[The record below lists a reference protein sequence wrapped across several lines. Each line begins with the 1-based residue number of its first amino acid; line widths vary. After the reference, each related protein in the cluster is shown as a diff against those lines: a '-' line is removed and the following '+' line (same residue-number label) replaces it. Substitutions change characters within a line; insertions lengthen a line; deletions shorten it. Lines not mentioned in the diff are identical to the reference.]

1 MLMSQVQIPVPP
13 PNSKPAVASL
23 RAFWF
28 FTPYRRHDMSDAAP
42 QNTREARLVPFQDD
56 NGFHLCIGFIKEVQE
71 DGRVV
76 FEDQG
81 NIAISYGAYEIAIQD
96 LEICLSQAKTLLE
109 ARKKAL
115 AEQAAAEAKA

>member
-1 MLMSQVQIPVPP
+1 MTTAE
-13 PNSKPAVASL
+13 N
-23 RAFWF
+23 
-28 FTPYRRHDMSDAAP
+28 

-76 FEDQG
+76 FEEQG

-96 LEICLSQAKTLLE
+96 LEICLSQAKSLLQ
-109 ARKKAL
+109 ARKQAL
-115 AEQAAAEAKA
+115 ADEADAQSRTEH

>member
-1 MLMSQVQIPVPP
+1 MTTAE
-13 PNSKPAVASL
+13 N
-23 RAFWF
+23 
-28 FTPYRRHDMSDAAP
+28 

-76 FEDQG
+76 FEEQG

-96 LEICLSQAKTLLE
+96 LEICLSQAKSLLQ
-109 ARKKAL
+109 ARKQAL
-115 AEQAAAEAKA
+115 ADEADAQKQD

>member
-1 MLMSQVQIPVPP
+1 MTTAE
-13 PNSKPAVASL
+13 N
-23 RAFWF
+23 
-28 FTPYRRHDMSDAAP
+28 

-71 DGRVV
+71 DGRVM

-96 LEICLSQAKTLLE
+96 LEICLSQAKSLLQ
-109 ARKKAL
+109 ARKQAL
-115 AEQAAAEAKA
+115 ADEADAQKQD

>member
-1 MLMSQVQIPVPP
+1 MSTAD
-13 PNSKPAVASL
+13 N
-23 RAFWF
+23 
-28 FTPYRRHDMSDAAP
+28 

-56 NGFHLCIGFIKEVQE
+56 NGFHLCIGFIKEVLD

-96 LEICLSQAKTLLE
+96 LEICLSQAKSLLE
-109 ARKKAL
+109 ARKQEMADKA
-115 AEQAAAEAKA
+115 AGEQQA

>member
-1 MLMSQVQIPVPP
+1 MS
-13 PNSKPAVASL
+13 N
-23 RAFWF
+23 
-28 FTPYRRHDMSDAAP
+28 AAE

-56 NGFHLCIGFIKEVQE
+56 NGFHLCIGFIKEVTD

-81 NIAISYGAYEIAIQD
+81 SIAISYGAYEIAIQD
-96 LEICLSQAKTLLE
+96 LEICLTQAKSLLA
-109 ARKKAL
+109 ARKQAL

>member
-1 MLMSQVQIPVPP
+1 MS
-13 PNSKPAVASL
+13 N
-23 RAFWF
+23 
-28 FTPYRRHDMSDAAP
+28 AAE

-56 NGFHLCIGFIKEVQE
+56 NGFHLCLGFIKEVKD

-81 NIAISYGAYEIAIQD
+81 SIAISYGAYEIAIQD
-96 LEICLSQAKTLLE
+96 LEICLSQAKSLLE
-109 ARKKAL
+109 ARKQAL

>member
-1 MLMSQVQIPVPP
+1 MTTAE
-13 PNSKPAVASL
+13 N
-23 RAFWF
+23 
-28 FTPYRRHDMSDAAP
+28 

-56 NGFHLCIGFIKEVQE
+56 NGFHLCIGFIKEVQD

-96 LEICLSQAKTLLE
+96 LEICLSQAKSLLQ
-109 ARKKAL
+109 ARKQAL
-115 AEQAAAEAKA
+115 ADEADAQKQD